1 MKRFGIILLGIL
13 LWAGISAQSN
23 LQNAVVDS
31 SATINIANDSIAN
44 LYMNENL
51 DPKEAIL
58 LQKLT
63 PEQIMT
69 LEKQRLEQQR
79 YSDMPLPAWAIVLI
93 CIAPF
98 LMVVFIVFFSAKS
111 RKEQEKVR
119 HDVYLKSLELGQPLP
134 DKFFDKPKEQKSS
147 QLQTGL
153 VWLGVGVALAIVGV
167 VTGNQELLFG
177 LIPGFVGLGILIAY
191 FIEKPKNNSDSESI
205 NE

>member
-31 SATINIANDSIAN
+31 SATTNITSDSLAS
-44 LYMNENL
+44 LYMNGNL

-69 LEKQRLEQQR
+69 LEKQRLEQQK
-79 YSDMPLPAWAIVLI
+79 YSDMPLPAWALVLI
-93 CIAPF
+93 SIAPF
-98 LMVVFIVFFSAKS
+98 LMVVFIVFFTAKS
-111 RKEQEKVR
+111 RKEREKLR

-134 DKFFDKPKEQKSS
+134 EKFFDKPKVEKTS

-153 VWLGVGVALAIVGV
+153 IWLGVGIACFIIAALIKS
-167 VTGNQELLFG
+167 NFMLFG

-191 FIEKPKNNSDSESI
+191 FVEKPKNSSDSESL